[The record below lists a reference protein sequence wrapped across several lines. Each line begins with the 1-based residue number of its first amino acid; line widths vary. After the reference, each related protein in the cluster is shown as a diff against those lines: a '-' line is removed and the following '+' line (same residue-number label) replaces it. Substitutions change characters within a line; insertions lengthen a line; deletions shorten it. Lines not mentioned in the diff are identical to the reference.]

1 MRSRSGS
8 LAMLGAIRRASSRVR
23 SLVAIGALVES
34 GVSHYPSNR
43 REDHGPHHV
52 EKNDAHN
59 FSSCSLLLC
68 TQLVERLERRANL
81 LAVLGIRIH
90 ILKPVH

>member
-1 MRSRSGS
+1 
-8 LAMLGAIRRASSRVR
+8 MLK
-23 SLVAIGALVES
+23 
-34 GVSHYPSNR
+34 
-43 REDHGPHHV
+43 
-52 EKNDAHN
+52 KNDVHN

-68 TQLVERLERRANL
+68 TQLVERLERRADL

>member
-1 MRSRSGS
+1 MPRQSFPNDGDTT
-8 LAMLGAIRRASSRVR
+8 ASWWHRCH
-23 SLVAIGALVES
+23 
-34 GVSHYPSNR
+34 VSVIERPDR
-43 REDHGPHHV
+43 REDNRPHHV

-68 TQLVERLERRANL
+68 TQLVERLERRADL